1 MFKQG
6 DSHKLSGKLIV
17 ASLNKFYATY
27 ELVFVLTQE
36 SHFKVSRE
44 NIGSSKRHID
54 LFLCDI
60 HWRF

>member
-36 SHFKVSRE
+36 SLLK
-44 NIGSSKRHID
+44 
-54 LFLCDI
+54 
-60 HWRF
+60 